1 MNDEL
6 KYIIGCEMIE
16 EVFIEVLS
24 MEFVVFIAISLIID
38 LFSSTY
44 SMQDVISIIF
54 GVIGLIGV
62 TFLAFY
68 IEVRLTRQKNL
79 K

>member
-1 MNDEL
+1 L
-6 KYIIGCEMIE
+6 KKYLLRYYHWI
-16 EVFIEVLS
+16 
-24 MEFVVFIAISLIID
+24 FVVFIAISLIID

-68 IEVRLTRQKNL
+68 IEVRLRRQQIIK
-79 K
+79 

>member
-1 MNDEL
+1 
-6 KYIIGCEMIE
+6 MIE